1 MQTEGPGA
9 PETRERS
16 GPPAARLANAGWRR
30 RPSGEPPPLPRDP
43 GWRAWAWATVAL
55 LIAGIAIGYAI
66 VPSDAQAPLLRWF
79 QDLRTPTLVDVA
91 KVLDGLTDPL
101 VVWIVRVVILVV
113 AALYGRW
120 RHLIALLSL
129 YIVVDFLDTILAV
142 HRPVPEGVTV
152 LSSNATTTFPSLPVA
167 ALAVTLFGAAMVLAT
182 GGRPRRLARAG
193 AFALTG
199 LVVLARLLL
208 AADYPIDAVYSLLLG
223 WITVGFVF
231 AFFVPEDVFPVSY
244 ARGGKAAHL
253 DLGGARG
260 EAIVAAVRD
269 QLGFSVTEIEPFGLA
284 GSGGSSPL
292 RMRVAE
298 LDGHLFGKIYS
309 TSHLRADRWYKV
321 GRSILYGQLEDE
333 VPLGSVRRLALYEDY
348 ALRLLRDVGIGVATT
363 YVIVELTPDREYML
377 VTEFFSNATTLG
389 DAEVDDAIIDE
400 GMELVQTLWASGL
413 AHRDL
418 KPANMLVR
426 GGHLQL
432 VDVSGLQV
440 RPTPWRQA
448 VDLANMMLTMALRSD
463 PDRVYARAITSFSP
477 DDVAEAFAAARGLAI
492 PTQVSEKLKEDGRP
506 ILERFRELAPDRPLV
521 SIQVWSVRR
530 VALTVAAV
538 VGVLALAA
546 MVWATL
552 AIGLD

>member
-1 MQTEGPGA
+1 MRSEDPGPTPVPA
-9 PETRERS
+9 
-16 GPPAARLANAGWRR
+16 PAARLPATTWHR
-30 RPSGEPPPLPRDP
+30 RPSGEPPPLPRQP
-43 GWRAWAWATVAL
+43 GWPVWAWATLAILV
-55 LIAGIAIGYAI
+55 AGIAISAAI
-66 VPSDAQAPLLRWF
+66 VPADAQSPLLRWI
-79 QDLRTPTLVDVA
+79 QDLRTPTLVDIA
-91 KVLDGLTDPL
+91 KVFDGLSDPL
-101 VVWIVRVVILVV
+101 TVWIIRVVVLVI
-113 AALYGRW
+113 AAGYKRW
-120 RHLIALLSL
+120 RHLITILAL
-129 YIVVDFLDTILAV
+129 YVVIDFLVTILAV
-142 HRPVPEGVTV
+142 ERPPPEGVTV
-152 LSSNATTTFPSLPVA
+152 LSTNAATTFPSLPVA
-167 ALAVTLFGAAMVLAT
+167 AFSVTLFGAVMVLAPA
-182 GGRPRRLARAG
+182 GRPRRWARVGAIVLA
-193 AFALTG
+193 G

-208 AADYPIDAVYSLLLG
+208 GADYPVDAVYSLLLAWG
-223 WITVGFVF
+223 AVGFAF

-244 ARGGKAAHL
+244 ARGGKSAHL
-253 DLGGARG
+253 DLGGDRG

-269 QLGFSVTEIEPFGLA
+269 QLGFTVTEIEPFGLA

-298 LDGHLFGKIYS
+298 IDGHLFGKIYS
-309 TSHLRADRWYKV
+309 TSHLRADRWYKI

-363 YVIVELTPDREYML
+363 YGIVELTPDREYML

-389 DAEVDDAIIDE
+389 DAEIDDTIIDE
-400 GMELVQTLWASGL
+400 GLELVRRLWRNGL

-448 VDLANMMLTMALRSD
+448 VDLANMMLTLALRTE
-463 PDRVYARAITSFSP
+463 PDRVYRRATEVFSP
-477 DDVAEAFAAARGLAI
+477 EDVAEAFAAARGLAI
-492 PTQVSEKLKEDGRP
+492 PTQVSEELEKDGRP
-506 ILERFRELAPDRPLV
+506 ILQRFRQLAPHRPPV

-530 VALTVAAV
+530 LALTAGAIIGAV
-538 VGVLALAA
+538 VLAA

-552 AIGLD
+552 AIGLT